1 MNFVMTIIEQG
12 LIFSVLAMGVH
23 ITYKLLDIP
32 DLSVEGTFP
41 FGAFIYAYFVI
52 AGVNAWLSL
61 FLAFIFGNLGGFITA
76 LIFIKLRI
84 KPLLGG
90 ILTAAIFYSVNL
102 KILGKS
108 NVSLSKLPRLYDLR
122 LTSNAYLDKIILLF
136 FIVLIIK
143 VLLDIF
149 FKTEIGY
156 LIKTTGDNETLVK
169 SLGAN
174 SNIYKTLGLMISNGL
189 VAMSGAL
196 MAQSQ
201 TFADNKM
208 GQSIIVVAL
217 ASIII
222 GDTILKN
229 KENMSGTLRA
239 VIGAIIYKIIGGVA
253 IDLGMEAQDLSMINA
268 FIVIIFILYNNAA
281 SSYNKRRKG
290 RKQDA

>member
-1 MNFVMTIIEQG
+1 MTIIEQG

-239 VIGAIIYKIIGGVA
+239 VIGAVIYKIIGGVA

>member
-84 KPLLGG
+84 KPLFGG

-122 LTSNAYLDKIILLF
+122 LTSDAYLDKIILLF

>member
-1 MNFVMTIIEQG
+1 MTIIEQG

-253 IDLGMEAQDLSMINA
+253 IDLGMEAQDLSMINT

>member
-1 MNFVMTIIEQG
+1 MTIIEQG

-41 FGAFIYAYFVI
+41 FGAFTYAYFVI
-52 AGVNAWLSL
+52 AGVNPWLSL

-76 LIFIKLRI
+76 LIFIKLKI

-90 ILTAAIFYSVNL
+90 ILTSAIFYSVNL

-122 LTSNAYLDKIILLF
+122 MTSNAYLDKIILLF

>member
-122 LTSNAYLDKIILLF
+122 LTSDAYLDKIILLF

-239 VIGAIIYKIIGGVA
+239 VIGAVIYKIIGGVA

>member
-1 MNFVMTIIEQG
+1 MTIIEQG

-52 AGVNAWLSL
+52 VGVNAWLSL

>member
-1 MNFVMTIIEQG
+1 MTIIEQG

-90 ILTAAIFYSVNL
+90 ILTTAIFYSVNL

>member
-239 VIGAIIYKIIGGVA
+239 VIGAVIYKIIGGVA

>member
-1 MNFVMTIIEQG
+1 MTIIEQG

>member
-1 MNFVMTIIEQG
+1 MTIIEQG

-52 AGVNAWLSL
+52 VGVNAWLSL

-239 VIGAIIYKIIGGVA
+239 VIGAVIYKIIGGVA

>member
-1 MNFVMTIIEQG
+1 MTIIEQG
-12 LIFSVLAMGVH
+12 LIFSVLVMGVH

>member
-1 MNFVMTIIEQG
+1 MTIIEQG

-229 KENMSGTLRA
+229 KENMSLTRS
-239 VIGAIIYKIIGGVA
+239 
-253 IDLGMEAQDLSMINA
+253 EE
-268 FIVIIFILYNNAA
+268 
-281 SSYNKRRKG
+281 RRVGKEC
-290 RKQDA
+290 RSRWSPYH

>member
-1 MNFVMTIIEQG
+1 MTIIEQG

-122 LTSNAYLDKIILLF
+122 LTSDAYLDKIILLF

-239 VIGAIIYKIIGGVA
+239 VIGAVIYKIIGGVA

>member
-1 MNFVMTIIEQG
+1 MTIIEQG

-90 ILTAAIFYSVNL
+90 ILTASIFYSVNL

>member
-1 MNFVMTIIEQG
+1 MTIIEQG

-122 LTSNAYLDKIILLF
+122 LTSDAYLDKIILLF

>member
-1 MNFVMTIIEQG
+1 MTIIEQG

-61 FLAFIFGNLGGFITA
+61 FLAFVFGNLGGFITA

>member
-1 MNFVMTIIEQG
+1 MTIIEQG

-229 KENMSGTLRA
+229 KENMSETLRA

>member
-1 MNFVMTIIEQG
+1 MTIIEQG

-84 KPLLGG
+84 KPLFGG

-122 LTSNAYLDKIILLF
+122 LTSDAYLDKIILLF